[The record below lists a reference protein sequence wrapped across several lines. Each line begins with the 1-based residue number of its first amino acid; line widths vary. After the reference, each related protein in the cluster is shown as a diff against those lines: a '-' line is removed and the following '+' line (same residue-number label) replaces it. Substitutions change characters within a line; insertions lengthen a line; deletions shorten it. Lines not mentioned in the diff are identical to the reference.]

1 MKVCIIGAGDAGAIA
16 ALQTRRLNSEAQID
30 VFNKRRELGC
40 NPCEIPLVLSG
51 TVSKWEDLYRGYRVT
66 PFYEKRNTKLHLN
79 TEVTDILRDKKEIV
93 ANGEKYDYDKA
104 ILALGTTPIIPS
116 FPGLDGRNEFA
127 LNTDIADARTLGDA
141 ILKNSS
147 AAIIGGG
154 FIALEIADA
163 LKARGYS
170 KVYLLVRRDIMRSH
184 LDKEIAERLK
194 QVLVERG
201 IDLIMPAKI
210 ERISSKNGKKC
221 VILSARELEV
231 DFIFFGTGAE
241 PNVKLA
247 QKVGLEIGE
256 TGAIVVNPHLQTSD
270 PDIYAIGD
278 CMENWDTII
287 GSKRSHQLATNAVR
301 TGYIAG
307 RNAVLGNKISYGGT
321 VMPFVTKIFDY
332 QVGAVGFT
340 EREARE
346 KGIETISITVNTP
359 YLREPRGG
367 KPAWYKLI
375 AEHKTQTLIG
385 AQLISEEIVSGT
397 IDKLAVAIANR
408 VPLIKLVQIDS
419 CYSPYVQEDQI
430 AVPIQR
436 LIDELGWHRD
446 TWLAHLKTC
455 AGIVRKKRPR
465 QIPEPAF

>member
-16 ALQTRRLNSEAQID
+16 ALQTRRLSSEAQID
-30 VFNKRRELGC
+30 VFTKRKELGC

-51 TVSKWEDLYRGYRVT
+51 TISKWKDLYRGYRIT
-66 PFYEKRNTKLHLN
+66 PFYEKRNITLHLN
-79 TEVTDILRDKKEIV
+79 TEVTDIIKDEKIIV
-93 ANGEKYDYDKA
+93 ANGERYGYDKA
-104 ILALGTTPIIPS
+104 ILALGATPIIPS
-116 FPGLDGRNEFA
+116 FPGLDGRNEFV
-127 LNTDIADARTLGDA
+127 LSTDIMDAKTFRDA

-147 AAIIGGG
+147 AAIVGGG
-154 FIALEIADA
+154 FIALEIAGV

-170 KVYLLVRRDIMRSH
+170 KLYLLVRRNIMRAH
-184 LDKEIAERLK
+184 LDEDIAEKLK
-194 QVLVERG
+194 KVLVEKG
-201 IDLIMPAKI
+201 VELIIPAKI
-210 ERISSKNGKKC
+210 ERISSKNGKKH
-221 VILSARELEV
+221 VTLADQELEI
-231 DFIFFGTGAE
+231 DFTFFGTGTE

-247 QKVGLEIGE
+247 QRAGLEIGD
-256 TGAIVVNPHLQTSD
+256 TGAIVVNPALQTSD
-270 PDIYAIGD
+270 PDIYAVGD

-287 GSKRSHQLATNAVR
+287 GSKRRHQLATNAVR

-307 RNAVLGNKISYGGT
+307 RNAVLGNKIFYGGT

-346 KGIETISITVNTP
+346 KGIETISVTVNTP

-375 AEHKTQTLIG
+375 AEPKTQTLLG

-397 IDKLAVAIANR
+397 IDKLAIAIANKM
-408 VPLIKLVQIDS
+408 PLIKLVQIDS
-419 CYSPYVQEDQI
+419 SYSPYVQEDQI

-436 LIDELGWHRD
+436 LIDELS
-446 TWLAHLKTC
+446 
-455 AGIVRKKRPR
+455 
-465 QIPEPAF
+465 

>member
-16 ALQTRRLNSEAQID
+16 ALQTRRLSNEAQID
-30 VFNKRRELGC
+30 VFNKRNELGC

-51 TVSKWEDLYRGYRVT
+51 TIGKWEDLYRGYRIT
-66 PFYEKRNTKLHLN
+66 PFYEKRNIKLHLN
-79 TEVTDILRDKKEIV
+79 TEVTDILRDKNEII

-116 FPGLDGRNEFA
+116 FPGLNGRNEFT
-127 LNTDIADARTLGDA
+127 LSTDIADARTLGDA
-141 ILKNSS
+141 IPKNSS
-147 AAIIGGG
+147 AAIVGGG
-154 FIALEIADA
+154 FIAVEIADA

-170 KVYLLVRRDIMRSH
+170 KVYLLVRRDIMRAY
-184 LDKEIAERLK
+184 LDEEIAEILR
-194 QVLVERG
+194 QVLAEKG
-201 IDLIMPAKI
+201 IELIMPAKI
-210 ERISSKNGKKC
+210 ERISGKNGKKHL
-221 VILSARELEV
+221 ILSDRELEI
-231 DFIFFGTGAE
+231 DFIFLGTGTE

-247 QKVGLEIGE
+247 QRAGLKIGD
-256 TGAIVVNPHLQTSD
+256 TGAIVVNQNLQTSD

-278 CMENWDTII
+278 CMENWDTIT
-287 GSKRSHQLATNAVR
+287 GSKRRHQLATNAIR

-307 RNAVLGNKISYGGT
+307 RNAILGNKIFYWGT
-321 VMPFVTKIFDY
+321 VMPFITKIFDY

-340 EREARE
+340 EKEARD

-375 AEHKTQTLIG
+375 AEPKTKTLVG
-385 AQLISEEIVSGT
+385 AQLISQEIVSGT

-408 VPLIKLVQIDS
+408 MPLVKLVQIDS
-419 CYSPYVQEDQI
+419 CYSPHVQEDQI

-436 LIDELGWHRD
+436 LIDKLG
-446 TWLAHLKTC
+446 
-455 AGIVRKKRPR
+455 
-465 QIPEPAF
+465 

>member
-30 VFNKRRELGC
+30 VFNKRKELGC

-66 PFYEKRNTKLHLN
+66 PFYEKRNIKLHLN

-104 ILALGTTPIIPS
+104 VLALGTTPIIPS

-127 LNTDIADARTLGDA
+127 LSTDIADARTLGDA
-141 ILKNSS
+141 ILKNNS

-170 KVYLLVRRDIMRSH
+170 KVYLLVRRDIMRAH

-221 VILSARELEV
+221 VILSSRELEM

-287 GSKRSHQLATNAVR
+287 GSKRRHQLATNAVR

-346 KGIETISITVNTP
+346 KGIETISTTVNTP

-436 LIDELGWHRD
+436 LIDELG
-446 TWLAHLKTC
+446 
-455 AGIVRKKRPR
+455 
-465 QIPEPAF
+465 

>member
-1 MKVCIIGAGDAGAIA
+1 LNYTEEANESFKKRDKGGSMKVCIIGTGDAGAIA
-16 ALQTRRLNSEAQID
+16 ALQIRRLSSEAQID
-30 VFNKRRELGC
+30 VFSERKELGC
-40 NPCEIPLVLSG
+40 NPCEIPLVLG
-51 TVSKWEDLYRGYRVT
+51 GIVSKWEDLYRGYRIP
-66 PFYEKRNTKLHLN
+66 PFYEKRNIALHLD
-79 TEVTDILRDKKEIV
+79 TEVTDILRHEKRIV
-93 ANGEKYDYDKA
+93 ADGEKHDYDKA

-127 LNTDIADARTLGDA
+127 LSTDIADGRILGEA
-141 ILKNSS
+141 IGKHST

-154 FIALEIADA
+154 FIALEIADV

-170 KVYLLVRRDIMRSH
+170 NVYLLVRRNIMRTH
-184 LDKEIAERLK
+184 LDEEIAERLK
-194 QVLVERG
+194 QVLVEKG
-201 IDLIMPAKI
+201 IELIVPAKI
-210 ERISSKNGKKC
+210 ERISSRSGRKR
-221 VILSARELEV
+221 VILSDKELEI

-247 QKVGLEIGE
+247 QEVGLEIGD
-256 TGAIVVNPHLQTSD
+256 TGAIVVNPYLQTSD

-278 CMENWDTII
+278 CMENWDMII
-287 GSKRSHQLATNAVR
+287 SSKRRHQLATNAIR

-307 RNAVLGNKISYGGT
+307 RNAILGNRISYGGT
-321 VMPFVTKIFDY
+321 VMPFITRIFDY

-346 KGIETISITVNTP
+346 KGMKTISTTVNTP
-359 YLREPRGG
+359 YLREPREG

-375 AEHKTQTLIG
+375 AETKTQTLIG

-408 VPLIKLVQIDS
+408 MPLIKLVQIDS

-430 AVPIQR
+430 AVPVQR
-436 LIDELGWHRD
+436 LIDKLG
-446 TWLAHLKTC
+446 
-455 AGIVRKKRPR
+455 
-465 QIPEPAF
+465 